1 MVLKGI
7 IVSHAAI
14 AGTPV
19 GGGLPFWVAIEAVI
33 GFAMWGNEADVWRYG
48 KPRVTWPIPTYLF
61 CNLWFTLFVAAGWMM
76 EQLAGTA
83 NESAI
88 FRFTV
93 HYSLFGV
100 FVIAMIIATI
110 SQFAVNDG
118 NYYETVNAGQNI
130 LATWKK
136 WRRIY
141 TCLIAAA
148 LGAFSAWI
156 VNYKFVNGWFIV
168 AGFLAV
174 TVPCATVIMVVD
186 HFALPR
192 LFKIS
197 RPLEKVPGWRDA
209 GVVNAPAVAALLI
222 AIFFGITGT
231 ADWPGGWLEKTA
243 PGGWG
248 PVPVEAWLLAG
259 VLYVVFVAIAK
270 AVVKDEGELR
280 SVLGFSEQARSSD
293 VPGDAVVDLV
303 SLASGQATAVEASL
317 TNDGQ

>member
-1 MVLKGI
+1 
-7 IVSHAAI
+7 
-14 AGTPV
+14 
-19 GGGLPFWVAIEAVI
+19 
-33 GFAMWGNEADVWRYG
+33 
-48 KPRVTWPIPTYLF
+48 
-61 CNLWFTLFVAAGWMM
+61 
-76 EQLAGTA
+76 
-83 NESAI
+83 
-88 FRFTV
+88 
-93 HYSLFGV
+93 
-100 FVIAMIIATI
+100 VIALIIATV

-136 WRRIY
+136 WRRLY

-148 LGAFSAWI
+148 LGALAGWV

-186 HFALPR
+186 HFLLPR

-197 RPLEKVPGWRDA
+197 RPLEKVPTWREA
-209 GVVNAPAVAALLI
+209 GVVNAPGVAALLC

-243 PGGWG
+243 PGDWG

-259 VLYVVFVAIAK
+259 ALYIVFVAASK
-270 AVVKDEGELR
+270 ALVKSESRLR
-280 SVLGFSEQARSSD
+280 SVLGFSEQAASSD
-293 VPGDAVVDLV
+293 APGDAVVDLV
-303 SLASGQATAVEASL
+303 TLSAGKYPGGVAGSTGA
-317 TNDGQ
+317 DRR